1 MKIYSVECISGKTM
15 GPCGI
20 FSTMNL
26 AISMIICRNSFR
38 TDTPSILTN
47 DSEASV
53 IYEGNDDYNYTEYH
67 IAEQVLDRW
76 IGEV

>member
-1 MKIYSVECISGKTM
+1 MKIYSIECISGATK

-26 AISMIICRNSFR
+26 ALSMIICRNSFR
-38 TDTPSILTN
+38 TDMPSISTN
-47 DSEASV
+47 NDEASV
-53 IYEGNDDYNYTEYH
+53 IYEGNDDYNYAEYH
-67 IAEQVLDRW
+67 ITEHVLDKW